1 MAFRLASLR
10 PAHLLV
16 GWCSYWLTLVLLTIG
31 PGLPALWRVTRED
44 AHGSVSAS
52 FGDGLMKL
60 VVSEGGATVW
70 SRSIGFIPMIAA
82 IGIPPLLLWALWLR
96 AQRKRRDSSPVV

>member
-1 MAFRLASLR
+1 
-10 PAHLLV
+10 
-16 GWCSYWLTLVLLTIG
+16 
-31 PGLPALWRVTRED
+31 
-44 AHGSVSAS
+44 
-52 FGDGLMKL
+52 MKL